1 MDEIVLI
8 LTTVPEGFDSE
19 TLARDLVEASL
30 AACVSILPPQVST
43 YRWQGA
49 VETAQERQLVVKTTS
64 ARVSAVRQALEG
76 RHPYEVPE
84 FLVVRADADEAYGR
98 WVATAAAPERGP
110 L

>member
-8 LTTVPEGFDSE
+8 LTTVPEGFDADA
-19 TLARDLVEASL
+19 LARDLVEARL
-30 AACVSILPPQVST
+30 AACVSVLPPQRST

-64 ARVSAVRQALEG
+64 AKVPAVRQALVG

-84 FLVVRADADEAYGR
+84 FLVVRTEADPAFGL
-98 WVATAAAPERGP
+98 WVRASVG
-110 L
+110 